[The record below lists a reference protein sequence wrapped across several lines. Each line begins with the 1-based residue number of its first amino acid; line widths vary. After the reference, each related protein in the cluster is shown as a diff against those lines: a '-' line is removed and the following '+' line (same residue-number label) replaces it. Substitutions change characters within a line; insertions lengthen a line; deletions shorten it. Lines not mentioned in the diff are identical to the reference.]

1 MRSHLQSIPRMH
13 RGSRRNPFQTRCVV
27 SPARVFLV
35 RIVAHAET
43 TFRLGT
49 CFFLDRIMNH
59 AETSFRLATRS
70 LLASFPRSHRGS
82 RRDVSK
88 IGYVVSPAEISSA
101 ASWLTHKRLSEWL
114 RRPTCRSFPRSHRGS
129 RRNDSQIGDVV
140 SPAEI
145 YSTASW
151 LTHKR
156 LSDWLRRPP
165 AEFSSIASVITI
177 TQKRRSD

>member
-49 CFFLDRIMNH
+49 CFFLDRIMDH

-70 LLASFPRSHRGS
+70 LLQSFPRSHRGS
-82 RRDVSK
+82 RRNVSK
-88 IGYVVSPAEISSA
+88 IGYVVSPAEIPSA

-114 RRPTCRSFPRSHRGS
+114 RRPTCMSFPRSHRCS
-129 RRNDSQIGDVV
+129 HRNIAQIGYVV
-140 SPAEI
+140 SPVKI
-145 YSTASW
+145 SSTASC
-151 LTHKR
+151 L
-156 LSDWLRRPP
+156 
-165 AEFSSIASVITI
+165 
-177 TQKRRSD
+177 TQKRHSDLLCSTS